1 MWIKFCG
8 ATRLEDAVAVA
19 SSGADALG
27 LNFFPGSR
35 RFVSEAHAADLAD
48 AARAAV
54 TLLNPPTPPQPPC
67 LIVGVFVNAPPD
79 DVHRIAHTVRLDAVQ
94 LHGDED
100 LETIQEIRRLLPQ
113 TLLIRA
119 LRASGDRLPRL
130 LDDIESLQQ
139 AALTDAFLLDAFVP
153 GSFGGT
159 GARIDASVVAA
170 CQQKT
175 TLPLIL
181 AGGLDPQNIAAA
193 IQTCRPFGVDT
204 AGGIETQPGH
214 KDPEKMLSFVAAARS
229 AAQTSQR
236 SLLKLSTHH

>member
-8 ATRLEDAVAVA
+8 ATRVEDAVAVVQ
-19 SSGADALG
+19 SGADALG
-27 LNFFPGSR
+27 LNFYPGSR
-35 RFVSEAHAADLAD
+35 RFVSTALAAKLAE
-48 AARAAV
+48 AARTAAPV
-54 TLLNPPTPPQPPC
+54 PPSQEVSQPAC
-67 LIVGVFVNAPPD
+67 LITGVFVNATPSH
-79 DVHRIAHTVRLDAVQ
+79 VETIARAVRLDAVQ

-100 LETIQEIRRLLPQ
+100 RDTIQEIRRLLPQ

-119 LRASGDRLPRL
+119 LRASVDRLPEL
-130 LDDIESLQQ
+130 LAAIDMLQQ
-139 AALTDAFLLDAFVP
+139 TTLTDALLLDAFVP

-181 AGGLDPQNIAAA
+181 AGGLDPENIATA
-193 IQTCRPFGVDT
+193 IHSCRPFGVDT

-214 KDPEKMLSFVAAARS
+214 KDPEKMRRFVAAARS
-229 AAQTSQR
+229 AADHPARTVLTRQPER
-236 SLLKLSTHH
+236 